1 MAELRLVITV
11 GSGVAVHYFG
21 LDRTIKWLPKFVH
34 YGIAG
39 GVTTYA
45 LTHKPNAPAENLLVS
60 LIGSVIGIMG
70 GEVANFLM

>member
-1 MAELRLVITV
+1 MVISV

-21 LDRTIKWLPKFVH
+21 LDQTIKWLPKFVH

-45 LTHKPNAPAENLLVS
+45 LTHEPNAPNENLLVS
-60 LIGSVIGIMG
+60 LMGAVIGILG
-70 GEVANFLM
+70 GEAANFLM